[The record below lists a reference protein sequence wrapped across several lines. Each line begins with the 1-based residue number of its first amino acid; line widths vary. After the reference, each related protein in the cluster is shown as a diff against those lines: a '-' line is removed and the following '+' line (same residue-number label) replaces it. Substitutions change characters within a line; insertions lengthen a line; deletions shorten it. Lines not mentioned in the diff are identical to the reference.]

1 MLTDELVEIAD
12 GLSPDLRSRN
22 EAAHS
27 QIDQHA
33 AFYHLRY
40 GGFDNFVA
48 LVRFDYLLPRLECT
62 RTPLGEK
69 ERSVHLVDA
78 VNHDFERVAD
88 PQQFGIDGEREL
100 AEGKDAFGFAADV
113 DEHFVLIFLNDGA
126 GEYLAFVENLERFFV
141 KALLER

>member
-1 MLTDELVEIAD
+1 MLTDELVEITDRLA
-12 GLSPDLRSRN
+12 PDLRSGN

-33 AFYHLRY
+33 AFDHLRY

-62 RTPLGEK
+62 RPPLGEK
-69 ERSVHLVDA
+69 ERSIHLVDA

-88 PQQFGIDGEREL
+88 PQQFGIDGER
-100 AEGKDAFGFAADV
+100 
-113 DEHFVLIFLNDGA
+113 
-126 GEYLAFVENLERFFV
+126 
-141 KALLER
+141 